1 MVIMVVKGEC
11 MDIVGELVI
20 AAAGVLVVVV
30 GRLTATGRIGRNA
43 FAGIRTKRTMADDE
57 SWRIVHRGAQPWMI
71 AAGAALTLA
80 GLVALA
86 VPDEAVS
93 AIVIGAGTVLAIV
106 LTLLGTF
113 TGLRAL
119 NERTR

>member
-1 MVIMVVKGEC
+1 ME
-11 MDIVGELVI
+11 IVGEFVI
-20 AAAGVLVVVV
+20 VAAGVLVVVI

-71 AAGAALTLA
+71 AAGAVLTLA

-86 VPDEAVS
+86 VPDEAAS
-93 AIVIGAGTVLAIV
+93 AIVIGASTVLAIV

-113 TGLRAL
+113 AGLRAL
-119 NERTR
+119 SERTR